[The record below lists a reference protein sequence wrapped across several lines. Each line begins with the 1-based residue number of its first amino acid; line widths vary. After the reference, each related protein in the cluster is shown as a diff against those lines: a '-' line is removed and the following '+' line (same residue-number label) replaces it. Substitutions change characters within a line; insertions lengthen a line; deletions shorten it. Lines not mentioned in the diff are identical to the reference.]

1 MIYLYRL
8 SATLPFTIEDS
19 NDQNA
24 DDKVAAKVK
33 SVSYEMP
40 VSLFRNAT
48 QEAENLIKK
57 LLIRQ
62 PE

>member
-1 MIYLYRL
+1 MIHIYRL

-19 NDQNA
+19 DDQNA

-33 SVSYEMP
+33 SVLYEMP